1 MTQQFAFDFGSNASN
16 VKAIPAST
24 TQPITQPT
32 NQPTNKP
39 PNQPTNIDHQAS
51 EDLPTLKRR
60 VYTSGHRHG
69 KAFGNVGVV
78 TVQYSKGFADGFMSA
93 FKQ

>member
-24 TQPITQPT
+24 T
-32 NQPTNKP
+32 N
-39 PNQPTNIDHQAS
+39 TNIDHQAS